1 MLYVDDPKNAAESSS
16 PALQLIDGYTPEYH
30 LNTDI
35 SAFDFF
41 FQKNHRY
48 CYASNLK
55 KTKLPIV

>member
-41 FQKNHRY
+41 FKKIIDIAMHLI
-48 CYASNLK
+48 LK
-55 KTKLPIV
+55 KRSYL

>member
-41 FQKNHRY
+41 
-48 CYASNLK
+48 SK
-55 KTKLPIV
+55 KS